1 MPGRIPQQ
9 FIDDLVARADI
20 VEIIDRRVKLKKA
33 GREFKA
39 CCPFHDEKSASFT
52 VSPSKQF
59 FHCFG
64 CGEHGTALGF
74 LMAFDHMTFPEAVEA
89 LASEMGVEVPRES
102 GPDTERRGPDL
113 YPAMTSAADFYADRL
128 KDTPLAVDYLKQR
141 GISGET
147 ARDFQ
152 IGYAP
157 DRWDAVL
164 SHLGGES
171 EGAKLELAGLVI
183 ARDGGGH
190 YDRFRGRV
198 MFPIRDHRGR
208 VIGFGGR
215 VIGDGEPK
223 YLNSPETPLF
233 HKGRELYGLYEAR
246 QANRELARLL
256 VVEGYMDVV
265 SLAQSGIRYAVAT
278 LGTATTPEHLERIFR
293 VTEEVVFC
301 FDGDRAGRQAAWR
314 ALENALPVI
323 REGRQIRFLF
333 LPDGQD
339 PDTMVQQEGREAF
352 EERLVGALSLSGYL
366 IEELA
371 SQVDLTSVDG
381 RARLLELARPL
392 VARIPEGVYRD
403 LLVEQL
409 SKRAAT
415 DVGTLR
421 RALAGT
427 TTETRK
433 IRPEGAHRP
442 RHGMEPGRE
451 SPVRRAIR
459 ILLTAPKVAQAV
471 EDTGELGGLDVPG
484 AALLVELIE
493 LARSREGA
501 TTAVLIEHFAG
512 RPDHAPLLKLA
523 GMGMGISD
531 RVDEEKFARE
541 FADTVGMILR
551 DQLEAR
557 LEALWQQIATGE
569 ASREQIQEH
578 SALKQRLSAIRAP
591 SAGTGTDTGPETSP

>member
-1 MPGRIPQQ
+1 MAGRIPQS

-20 VEIIDRRVKLKKA
+20 VEIIDRRVRLKKA

-74 LMAFDHMTFPEAVEA
+74 LMAYDHMSFPEAVEA

-113 YPAMTSAADFYADRL
+113 YPVMSSAASFYSERL
-128 KDTPLAVDYLKQR
+128 KETPLAVDYIKDR
-141 GISGET
+141 GISGEI

-152 IGYAP
+152 MGYAP

-164 SHLGGES
+164 GHLGGEP
-171 EGAKLELAGLVI
+171 EGPKLELAGLVI

-246 QANRELARLL
+246 QANRELPRLL

-265 SLAQSGIRYAVAT
+265 SLAQAGIRYAVAT
-278 LGTATTPEHLERIFR
+278 LGTATTPDHLERIFR
-293 VTEEVVFC
+293 VTDEVVFC

-339 PDTMVQQEGREAF
+339 PDSMVQAEGCEAF
-352 EERLVGALSLSGYL
+352 ESRFADALSLSGYL

-371 SQVDLTSVDG
+371 GQVDLASVDG
-381 RARLLELARPL
+381 RARLLELSRPL

-409 SKRAAT
+409 SKRAGT

-427 TTETRK
+427 TSEARK
-433 IRPEGAHRP
+433 IRADAP
-442 RHGMEPGRE
+442 RRGRLGLDPGRE

-459 ILLTAPKVAQAV
+459 MLLTEPSIASAI
-471 EDTGELGGLDVPG
+471 EDTSDLEGLDVPG
-484 AALLVELIE
+484 VALLAELIQ
-493 LARSREGA
+493 LVRSRSEVN
-501 TTAVLIEHFAG
+501 TAVLVEHFAG
-512 RPDHAPLLKLA
+512 RPDHAPLMKLA
-523 GMGMGISD
+523 GMGLAISD
-531 RVDEEKFARE
+531 RVDPEQLGEEF
-541 FADTVGMILR
+541 FDTVSLIR
-551 DQLEAR
+551 RHQTEVR
-557 LEALWQQIATGE
+557 LEALQQKIELGA
-569 ASREQIQEH
+569 ASRDEIEELM
-578 SALKQRLSAIRAP
+578 ALKRRLSSIEAAAP
-591 SAGTGTDTGPETSP
+591 EPAP